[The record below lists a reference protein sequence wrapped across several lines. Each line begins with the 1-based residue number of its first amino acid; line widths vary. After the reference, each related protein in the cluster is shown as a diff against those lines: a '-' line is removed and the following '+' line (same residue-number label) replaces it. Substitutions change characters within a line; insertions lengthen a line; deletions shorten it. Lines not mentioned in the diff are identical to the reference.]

1 MATAE
6 QPRILVGVS
15 GSRASLRA
23 LRWAAREASR
33 REARLEVIL
42 AWQPQQPAYY
52 AFQVGHANYGQQ
64 QVAADRKLAD
74 ILRNV
79 ANAELPES
87 LAADVVEGLAG
98 RVLAE
103 RSVGAVMLVLGSTSS
118 PTPSGRSIG
127 PVIRCCLSRAACPVV
142 VVGPGQVAGDD
153 GAPTDDGRR
162 AYLGDLRRARP
173 GRLQPRRGTPVP
185 AGRLRP

>member
-6 QPRILVGVS
+6 RPRILVGVS

-23 LRWAAREASR
+23 LRWAAQEASR
-33 REARLEVIL
+33 REARLEIIL

-52 AFQVGHANYGQQ
+52 ASQVGHANHGQQ
-64 QVAADRKLAD
+64 QVAADRKLAG
-74 ILRNV
+74 ILRSV

-87 LAADVVEGLAG
+87 LAADVVEGLPE

-103 RSVGAVMLVLGSTSS
+103 RSVGAVMLVLGSTSF

-127 PVIRCCLSRAACPVV
+127 PVTRCCLGRAACPVV
-142 VVGPGQVAGDD
+142 VVGPEQVAGDD
-153 GAPTDDGRR
+153 GPPDEGPR

-173 GRLQPRRGTPVP
+173 GRLQPHRGAPAP
-185 AGRLRP
+185 AGQLRP